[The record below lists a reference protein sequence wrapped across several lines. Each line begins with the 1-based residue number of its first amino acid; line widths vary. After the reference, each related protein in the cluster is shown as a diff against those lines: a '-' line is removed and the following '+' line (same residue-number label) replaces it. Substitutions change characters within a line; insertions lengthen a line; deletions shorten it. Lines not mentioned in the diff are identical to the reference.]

1 MDLFKTPGN
10 SCRKCGRCIRKV
22 DTENFS
28 RALVHIPPTA
38 SSPTSNYYIG
48 AVVEYHPVTKGDNG
62 TAIANENA
70 KNYLTFLK
78 TASENE
84 VDIIV
89 FPENALFSGKTY
101 PLNERS
107 NYLPHSTYLPHP
119 KDSKVPCHDTSSNVM
134 EAVKA
139 MSCAAKRHAMYIVI
153 NVREKEKC
161 TGENCSKDGHNLYNT
176 NLVFDRTGA
185 IVAKYRKWNLFGEAG
200 MNRTSKPDIS
210 TFRTDFDVNFGQ
222 FICFDLLFGTPAIKL
237 VREKKVTDII
247 FSSHW
252 FSELPFL
259 TANQIQTGWSYAHNV
274 NFLGSGY
281 NNPATGSG
289 GSGIYG
295 GKDGHFARIWSEKS
309 ANALIVAKI
318 PKIVNGQHSQPINP
332 NDAMVFFYSITEIPT
347 INQQEPVPQQKIK
360 MDDLSPYTTELF
372 QPANGTHNLTLCN
385 NDLCCNFTTNTVHR
399 DDMVQGAAKYYRY
412 RFAVFNGVRSFSN
425 IGTGGV
431 EVCSVISCLDENPT
445 SCNQRFDTNTIIV
458 HPTTFNSIVISSVTK
473 DSSNVTRLPLSINT
487 ELHPLNVTD
496 FTFVSNKINATHVS
510 LKYTLTKP
518 RKDLMTFA
526 IYGRNFTADGLPKTT
541 SASAQIIPPIYLM
554 SILFIIL
561 AMGNTYQHS

>member
-1 MDLFKTPGN
+1 MSNMFAGSTFLYLIGIFYSARLT
-10 SCRKCGRCIRKV
+10 
-22 DTENFS
+22 
-28 RALVHIPPTA
+28 LQA

-70 KNYLTFLK
+70 KNFMTFLK

-89 FPENALFSGKTY
+89 FPENALFSGKSN
-101 PLNERS
+101 PIDERS

-119 KDSKVPCHDTSSNVM
+119 KESKVPCHDTSSNVM

-161 TGENCSKDGHNLYNT
+161 SGENCSKDGHNLYNT
-176 NLVFDRTGA
+176 NIVFDRTGA
-185 IVAKYRKWNLFGEAG
+185 LIAKYRKWNLFGELS

-222 FICFDLLFGTPAIKL
+222 FICFDILFGTPAVKL
-237 VREKKVTDII
+237 VRDKKVTDII

-259 TANQIQTGWSYAHNV
+259 TANQIQTGWSFTHNV

-281 NNPATGSG
+281 NAPSTGSG
-289 GSGIYG
+289 GTGIYA
-295 GKDGHFARIWSEKS
+295 GKDGHFARVWSEKS

-318 PKIVNGQHSQPINP
+318 PKIINGQRTQPINP

-347 INQQEPVPQQKIK
+347 INQQESVPQQHLKT
-360 MDDLSPYTTELF
+360 DDLSPYTTELF
-372 QPANGTHNLTLCN
+372 QPTNGTHNLTLCN
-385 NDLCCNFTTNTVHR
+385 NDLCCNFTTETVHH
-399 DDMVQGAAKYYRY
+399 DNLVKGAAKYYRY

-425 IGTGGV
+425 FATGGV
-431 EVCSVISCLDENPT
+431 EVCSVISCLDDNPT

-458 HPTTFNSIVISSVTK
+458 HPTTFNSIVISSITK
-473 DSSNVTRLPLSINT
+473 DSTNITRFPLSINT

-496 FTFVSNKINATHVS
+496 FTFVSNKINATHVN

-526 IYGRNFTADGLPKTT
+526 IYGRNLTADGLPKTT
-541 SASAQIIPPIYLM
+541 SASSKIITPVYLL
-554 SILFIIL
+554 SITFIIL
-561 AMGNTYQHS
+561 AVGNNEINSLLSFV